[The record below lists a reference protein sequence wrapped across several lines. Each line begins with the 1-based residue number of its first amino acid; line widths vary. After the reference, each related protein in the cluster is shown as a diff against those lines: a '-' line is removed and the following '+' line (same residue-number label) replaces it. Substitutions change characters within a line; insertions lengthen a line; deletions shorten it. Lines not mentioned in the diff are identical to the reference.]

1 MSTMFEAIF
10 AVFLI
15 GVTFIVL
22 NHLPPFL
29 DALIERVR
37 PHDVVTATEP
47 GDTGQD
53 QEADD
58 PGDNEKQ

>member
-37 PHDVVTATEP
+37 PHAVAVAQPEDDDEN
-47 GDTGQD
+47 DH
-53 QEADD
+53 ADD
-58 PGDNEKQ
+58 EKK

>member
-1 MSTMFEAIF
+1 MFEAIF

-37 PHDVVTATEP
+37 PHEVAVAQPEDDDEN
-47 GDTGQD
+47 DH
-53 QEADD
+53 ADD
-58 PGDNEKQ
+58 EKK